1 MCAEFL
7 SVFFRNIQNLQ
18 FRVPGMQSVCH
29 FDPIRC
35 GQQRFYQQ
43 QVNGPGTVAHNVV
56 DIGGCAGFH
65 DRVTLQAQNLTEHR
79 PRRVVIIYK

>member
-1 MCAEFL
+1 
-7 SVFFRNIQNLQ
+7 
-18 FRVPGMQSVCH
+18 
-29 FDPIRC
+29 
-35 GQQRFYQQ
+35 
-43 QVNGPGTVAHNVV
+43 VAHNVV